1 MRILAVDTTT
11 ASGSAALL
19 DDTGL
24 VAEINSHSPASHSAR
39 LLTSVDHLLRLAA
52 WDIRHVE
59 GFAVAAGP
67 GSFTGIRIGL
77 STVKALAYAAGK
89 PVAPVS
95 SLSALAVKLRDSGG
109 RLFCPLL
116 DAKKGEVYG
125 ALFEVEGKRLKEII
139 RQGAYAPDALL
150 SRLPAQRV
158 VYFLGSGVGVYAG
171 KVRAYLRDK
180 ARFPDRSPFIA
191 REVGELGRD
200 ILREGRGVRSEA
212 LEPIYFRRSQAE
224 EKK

>member
-1 MRILAVDTTT
+1 MRILAMDTTT
-11 ASGSAALL
+11 GSGSVAIL

-24 VAEINSHSPASHSAR
+24 LAEINSQSPSSHSAR
-39 LLTSVDHLLRLAA
+39 LLKSVDHLLKLAS
-52 WDIRHVE
+52 WDVRDVE

-77 STVKALAYAAGK
+77 STIKAFAFASGR

-95 SLSALAVKLRDSGG
+95 SLSALALKLRDVGG
-109 RLFCPLL
+109 RLLCPLL

-125 ALFEVEGKRLKEII
+125 ALYEPEGTELREII
-139 RQGAYAPDALL
+139 PQGAYGPDAFFSL
-150 SRLPAQRV
+150 LPAHRV
-158 VYFLGSGVGVYAG
+158 VHLIGSGVSVYRE
-171 KVRAYLRDK
+171 KVRSYLGDK
-180 ARFPDRSPFIA
+180 ARFSERSLFIA

-200 ILREGRGVRSEA
+200 ILKRGQGVRSEA
-212 LEPIYFRRSQAE
+212 LEPIYFRKSQAE